1 MLAVTYRHC
10 SPLVSTEIKLSAYLV
25 KRGIWLEFLM
35 GFGSA

>member
-10 SPLVSTEIKLSAYLV
+10 SPLVSTEIKLSVYLV